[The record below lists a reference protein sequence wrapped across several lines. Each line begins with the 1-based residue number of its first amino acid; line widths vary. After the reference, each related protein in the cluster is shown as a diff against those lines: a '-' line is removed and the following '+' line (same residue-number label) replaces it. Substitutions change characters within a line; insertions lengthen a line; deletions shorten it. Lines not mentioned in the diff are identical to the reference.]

1 MEHEAVGGVARADG
15 PLLETSNLVVRFGG
29 MTALNGV
36 NFTLQ
41 HMDLRAI
48 IGPNGAGKTTL
59 FNVITGAIKP
69 TEGHVFFAGRDI
81 SGLPPHRISR
91 LGLSRSFQLTNIFPE
106 LTVQENV
113 WLGINARKKAP
124 WHPFTSGKERA
135 VVSEELGRLC
145 IDVGLADKMDANAGS
160 LSHGDQR
167 LLEIAIALSLNPR
180 LLLLD
185 EPTQGVSPQE
195 VEVINGVIR
204 DIAKTRGVMLIE
216 HNMATVLNVA
226 HVVTVLHYGKIIAE
240 GTPAEVIED
249 PRVQEVYLGTARVS
263 APRR

>member
-1 MEHEAVGGVARADG
+1 
-15 PLLETSNLVVRFGG
+15 
-29 MTALNGV
+29 
-36 NFTLQ
+36 
-41 HMDLRAI
+41 MDLRAI

-59 FNVITGAIKP
+59 FNVITGAIRP
-69 TEGHVFFAGRDI
+69 SGGSVFFAGRDI
-81 SGLPPHRISR
+81 SGLPPHQITR

-106 LTVQENV
+106 LTVRENV
-113 WLGINARKKAP
+113 WLGVNARKRAP
-124 WHPFTSGKERA
+124 WYPFTSTTERA
-135 VVSEELGRLC
+135 VSEELERLC
-145 IDVGLADKMDANAGS
+145 IKVGLAEKMDANAGS

-226 HVVTVLHYGKIIAE
+226 NVVTVLHYGKIIVE

-249 PRVQEVYLGTARVS
+249 PRVQEVYLGTVRAKGSGR
-263 APRR
+263 